1 MTTINEIAPDLFRL
15 SIYVSEFDM
24 QFNHFVVRDEEPL
37 LFHAGLK
44 GMFSALREAVTTLID
59 PTKLRY
65 IAWSH
70 FESDECGALNDWL
83 QLAPQ
88 AQPVC
93 TLVGKLVS
101 VDDFSIRPA
110 RGMTAEDILPTGKY
124 RYRFYRSPHIPH
136 GWDAGVLFEET
147 RRTLFCS
154 DLFHHFGNV
163 AAMTSSDLI
172 EPTRKA
178 MQQMQRGPLAGYMP
192 YTRQTGSVL
201 RSLADLQPETLAV
214 MHGSSYSGQG
224 GRLLTG
230 LAGVIKE
237 SFDQAEP
244 CAAPNGGPATR
255 LGDSGATEGPPS
267 VS

>member
-1 MTTINEIAPDLFRL
+1 MTAINEIAPDLFRL
-15 SIYVSEFDM
+15 SIYVPDFDM
-24 QFNHFVVRDEEPL
+24 QFNHFLVRDEEPL
-37 LFHAGLK
+37 LFHTGLK
-44 GMFSALREAVTTLID
+44 AMFPALRDAVATLID
-59 PTKLRY
+59 PAKLRH

-70 FESDECGALNDWL
+70 FESDECGSLNDWL

-110 RGMTAEDILPTGKY
+110 RGMTPDDVLSTGKY

-147 RRTLFCS
+147 RKTLFCS

-163 AAMTSSDLI
+163 EPVTTSDLI

-178 MQQMQRGPLAGYMP
+178 MHQLQQGPLAGYMP
-192 YTRQTGSVL
+192 YMRQTEGVL
-201 RSLADLQPETLAV
+201 RSLADLKPETLAV
-214 MHGSSYSGQG
+214 MHGSSYIGQG
-224 GRLLTG
+224 DRLLTD

-237 SFDQAEP
+237 EFDKA
-244 CAAPNGGPATR
+244 
-255 LGDSGATEGPPS
+255 
-267 VS
+267 